1 MIKFLHAADL
11 HLDAPFSALSPE
23 QAAARR
29 QEQRALLTDLAEAAN
44 AQDCDV
50 VLLAGDLFDSSSASE
65 QTLLALRR
73 ALASIHAP
81 VFISPGNH
89 DCLLP
94 GSAYLTESWP
104 ENVHIFKTD
113 TIEAVELPEKNLRV
127 YGAGFPA
134 WFCPALLEGFAAKDD
149 GRTNLMVV
157 HGNPTQPS
165 SPYNPILPAQIAQSG
180 LSYLAL
186 GHIHQASG
194 LLTAGGTAYAWPG
207 CAMGRGFDELGQKGA
222 YLGRITDAGVQLD
235 FLPLPG
241 RKYEILRVDAGD
253 DALAAVKAA
262 LPERTQDDIY
272 RVILTGEA
280 APVDLPALQA
290 ALAPRFYAVAVRDEC
305 ELAGDKRAHKPYA
318 VPLFEAVYVVSYP
331 AKGSF
336 QIFFGCDFDVVF
348 VAVNVA
354 YFPLCVFLNNAYI
367 VVKLPF
373 ARRVRAEKSF
383 TLDAYGSLHSAI
395 VRSVHA
401 LYAVFDV
408 DERVGERKKGESRS
422 RLFCRFHHAF
432 YKNVCDEGARSV
444 VHDDEIAIVVHGA
457 QRVFDCGGA
466 AFRSVRECDARVF
479 YARVFK
485 RVEQLVAERGVY
497 CDDDFRHAFRAE
509 KWFYRF
515 HEHARRFAGRKQLV
529 FHAVALGQ
537 SARGDDH
544 VYFHITLPFYD
555 LRTSGKKRPSAS
567 FVLLNNAVHVFGALL
582 GLTLVGG
589 KHFEGHRIVAE
600 SDGDHVADFDFF
612 CGFCGFAVYFDATA
626 VAGFLRNRAPF
637 DNSRYFQKLVYSHT
651 QIILCKN
658 GFFNSKSHFRRSWL
672 ARLSGGADVNPV
684 AEAHKY

>member
-1 MIKFLHAADL
+1 M
-11 HLDAPFSALSPE
+11 
-23 QAAARR
+23 
-29 QEQRALLTDLAEAAN
+29 
-44 AQDCDV
+44 
-50 VLLAGDLFDSSSASE
+50 LLAGDLFDSSSASE

-134 WFCPALLEGFAAKDD
+134 RFCPALLEGFAAKDD

-280 APVDLPALQA
+280 APVDLQALQA
-290 ALAPRFYAVAVRDEC
+290 ALAPRFYAVAVRDETRPRKD
-305 ELAGDKRAHKPYA
+305 LWQDAADDTLRG
-318 VPLFEAVYVVSYP
+318 LFLQALKAQYDAAP
-331 AKGSF
+331 DDA
-336 QIFFGCDFDVVF
+336 
-348 VAVNVA
+348 
-354 YFPLCVFLNNAYI
+354 
-367 VVKLPF
+367 
-373 ARRVRAEKSF
+373 ARR
-383 TLDAYGSLHSAI
+383 TI
-395 VRSVHA
+395 A
-401 LYAVFDV
+401 LA
-408 DERVGERKKGESRS
+408 
-422 RLFCRFHHAF
+422 
-432 YKNVCDEGARSV
+432 
-444 VHDDEIAIVVHGA
+444 
-457 QRVFDCGGA
+457 
-466 AFRSVRECDARVF
+466 
-479 YARVFK
+479 
-485 RVEQLVAERGVY
+485 
-497 CDDDFRHAFRAE
+497 
-509 KWFYRF
+509 
-515 HEHARRFAGRKQLV
+515 
-529 FHAVALGQ
+529 
-537 SARGDDH
+537 
-544 VYFHITLPFYD
+544 
-555 LRTSGKKRPSAS
+555 
-567 FVLLNNAVHVFGALL
+567 
-582 GLTLVGG
+582 
-589 KHFEGHRIVAE
+589 
-600 SDGDHVADFDFF
+600 
-612 CGFCGFAVYFDATA
+612 
-626 VAGFLRNRAPF
+626 
-637 DNSRYFQKLVYSHT
+637 
-651 QIILCKN
+651 
-658 GFFNSKSHFRRSWL
+658 
-672 ARLSGGADVNPV
+672 ARLGTAAMDGREMDA
-684 AEAHKY
+684 

>member
-29 QEQRALLTDLAEAAN
+29 QEQRALLTELAEAAN

-134 WFCPALLEGFAAKDD
+134 RFCPALLEGFAAKDD

-194 LLTAGGTAYAWPG
+194 LLTAG
-207 CAMGRGFDELGQKGA
+207 A

-235 FLPLPG
+235 LLPLPG

-253 DALAAVKAA
+253 DALATVGAA

-280 APVDLPALQA
+280 APVDLQALQA
-290 ALAPRFYAVAVRDEC
+290 ALAPRFYAVAVRDETRPRKD
-305 ELAGDKRAHKPYA
+305 LWQDAADDTLRG
-318 VPLFEAVYVVSYP
+318 LFLQALKAQYDAAP
-331 AKGSF
+331 DDA
-336 QIFFGCDFDVVF
+336 
-348 VAVNVA
+348 
-354 YFPLCVFLNNAYI
+354 
-367 VVKLPF
+367 
-373 ARRVRAEKSF
+373 ARR
-383 TLDAYGSLHSAI
+383 TI
-395 VRSVHA
+395 A
-401 LYAVFDV
+401 LA
-408 DERVGERKKGESRS
+408 
-422 RLFCRFHHAF
+422 
-432 YKNVCDEGARSV
+432 
-444 VHDDEIAIVVHGA
+444 
-457 QRVFDCGGA
+457 
-466 AFRSVRECDARVF
+466 
-479 YARVFK
+479 
-485 RVEQLVAERGVY
+485 
-497 CDDDFRHAFRAE
+497 
-509 KWFYRF
+509 
-515 HEHARRFAGRKQLV
+515 
-529 FHAVALGQ
+529 
-537 SARGDDH
+537 
-544 VYFHITLPFYD
+544 
-555 LRTSGKKRPSAS
+555 
-567 FVLLNNAVHVFGALL
+567 
-582 GLTLVGG
+582 
-589 KHFEGHRIVAE
+589 
-600 SDGDHVADFDFF
+600 
-612 CGFCGFAVYFDATA
+612 
-626 VAGFLRNRAPF
+626 
-637 DNSRYFQKLVYSHT
+637 
-651 QIILCKN
+651 
-658 GFFNSKSHFRRSWL
+658 
-672 ARLSGGADVNPV
+672 ARLGTAAMDGREMDA
-684 AEAHKY
+684 

>member
-134 WFCPALLEGFAAKDD
+134 RFCPALLEGFAAKDD

-165 SPYNPILPAQIAQSG
+165 SPYNPIFPAQIAQS
-180 LSYLAL
+180 
-186 GHIHQASG
+186 
-194 LLTAGGTAYAWPG
+194 
-207 CAMGRGFDELGQKGA
+207 GRGFDELGQKGA

-253 DALAAVKAA
+253 DALAAVGAA

-280 APVDLPALQA
+280 APVDLQALQA
-290 ALAPRFYAVAVRDEC
+290 ALAPRFYAVAVRDETRPRKD
-305 ELAGDKRAHKPYA
+305 LWQDAADDTLRG
-318 VPLFEAVYVVSYP
+318 LFLQALKAQYDAAP
-331 AKGSF
+331 DDA
-336 QIFFGCDFDVVF
+336 
-348 VAVNVA
+348 
-354 YFPLCVFLNNAYI
+354 
-367 VVKLPF
+367 
-373 ARRVRAEKSF
+373 ARR
-383 TLDAYGSLHSAI
+383 TI
-395 VRSVHA
+395 A
-401 LYAVFDV
+401 LA
-408 DERVGERKKGESRS
+408 
-422 RLFCRFHHAF
+422 
-432 YKNVCDEGARSV
+432 
-444 VHDDEIAIVVHGA
+444 
-457 QRVFDCGGA
+457 
-466 AFRSVRECDARVF
+466 
-479 YARVFK
+479 
-485 RVEQLVAERGVY
+485 
-497 CDDDFRHAFRAE
+497 
-509 KWFYRF
+509 
-515 HEHARRFAGRKQLV
+515 
-529 FHAVALGQ
+529 
-537 SARGDDH
+537 
-544 VYFHITLPFYD
+544 
-555 LRTSGKKRPSAS
+555 
-567 FVLLNNAVHVFGALL
+567 
-582 GLTLVGG
+582 
-589 KHFEGHRIVAE
+589 
-600 SDGDHVADFDFF
+600 
-612 CGFCGFAVYFDATA
+612 
-626 VAGFLRNRAPF
+626 
-637 DNSRYFQKLVYSHT
+637 
-651 QIILCKN
+651 
-658 GFFNSKSHFRRSWL
+658 
-672 ARLSGGADVNPV
+672 ARLGTAAMDGREMDA
-684 AEAHKY
+684 

>member
-44 AQDCDV
+44 VQDCDV

-104 ENVHIFKTD
+104 ENVHIFRTD

-134 WFCPALLEGFAAKDD
+134 RFCPALLEGFAAKDD

-262 LPERTQDDIY
+262 LP
-272 RVILTGEA
+272 
-280 APVDLPALQA
+280 
-290 ALAPRFYAVAVRDEC
+290 
-305 ELAGDKRAHKPYA
+305 
-318 VPLFEAVYVVSYP
+318 
-331 AKGSF
+331 
-336 QIFFGCDFDVVF
+336 
-348 VAVNVA
+348 
-354 YFPLCVFLNNAYI
+354 
-367 VVKLPF
+367 
-373 ARRVRAEKSF
+373 
-383 TLDAYGSLHSAI
+383 
-395 VRSVHA
+395 
-401 LYAVFDV
+401 
-408 DERVGERKKGESRS
+408 
-422 RLFCRFHHAF
+422 
-432 YKNVCDEGARSV
+432 
-444 VHDDEIAIVVHGA
+444 
-457 QRVFDCGGA
+457 
-466 AFRSVRECDARVF
+466 
-479 YARVFK
+479 
-485 RVEQLVAERGVY
+485 
-497 CDDDFRHAFRAE
+497 
-509 KWFYRF
+509 
-515 HEHARRFAGRKQLV
+515 
-529 FHAVALGQ
+529 
-537 SARGDDH
+537 
-544 VYFHITLPFYD
+544 
-555 LRTSGKKRPSAS
+555 
-567 FVLLNNAVHVFGALL
+567 
-582 GLTLVGG
+582 
-589 KHFEGHRIVAE
+589 
-600 SDGDHVADFDFF
+600 
-612 CGFCGFAVYFDATA
+612 
-626 VAGFLRNRAPF
+626 
-637 DNSRYFQKLVYSHT
+637 
-651 QIILCKN
+651 
-658 GFFNSKSHFRRSWL
+658 
-672 ARLSGGADVNPV
+672 
-684 AEAHKY
+684 

>member
-29 QEQRALLTDLAEAAN
+29 QEQRALLTELAEAAN

-134 WFCPALLEGFAAKDD
+134 RFCPALLEGFAAKDD

-235 FLPLPG
+235 FFAAAREKIRDPPRGRGRRSRLPQRQG
-241 RKYEILRVDAGD
+241 RPAGADAGN
-253 DALAAVKAA
+253 
-262 LPERTQDDIY
+262 DIY
-272 RVILTGEA
+272 RVDPHRRGRRRSTCA
-280 APVDLPALQA
+280 ARAGGAGA
-290 ALAPRFYAVAVRDEC
+290 AVLRASTIRDETRPRRRT
-305 ELAGDKRAHKPYA
+305 LWQGA
-318 VPLFEAVYVVSYP
+318 
-331 AKGSF
+331 
-336 QIFFGCDFDVVF
+336 
-348 VAVNVA
+348 
-354 YFPLCVFLNNAYI
+354 
-367 VVKLPF
+367 
-373 ARRVRAEKSF
+373 ARR
-383 TLDAYGSLHSAI
+383 
-395 VRSVHA
+395 
-401 LYAVFDV
+401 YA
-408 DERVGERKKGESRS
+408 
-422 RLFCRFHHAF
+422 
-432 YKNVCDEGARSV
+432 ARPV
-444 VHDDEIAIVVHGA
+444 PAGA
-457 QRVFDCGGA
+457 QGA
-466 AFRSVRECDARVF
+466 V
-479 YARVFK
+479 
-485 RVEQLVAERGVY
+485 
-497 CDDDFRHAFRAE
+497 
-509 KWFYRF
+509 
-515 HEHARRFAGRKQLV
+515 
-529 FHAVALGQ
+529 
-537 SARGDDH
+537 
-544 VYFHITLPFYD
+544 
-555 LRTSGKKRPSAS
+555 
-567 FVLLNNAVHVFGALL
+567 
-582 GLTLVGG
+582 
-589 KHFEGHRIVAE
+589 
-600 SDGDHVADFDFF
+600 
-612 CGFCGFAVYFDATA
+612 
-626 VAGFLRNRAPF
+626 
-637 DNSRYFQKLVYSHT
+637 
-651 QIILCKN
+651 
-658 GFFNSKSHFRRSWL
+658 
-672 ARLSGGADVNPV
+672 
-684 AEAHKY
+684 